1 MKYGILL
8 NKNNLNIG
16 DDIQAYATAQFYPK
30 VDYFIDRENMLN
42 FKTDDDKPVAV
53 IMNAWYM
60 WKKWNWPPSKYIYP
74 LFVGFHYAD
83 HQLAKQPGSPLKYE
97 FLTGEGGAYL
107 NAWGPVGCRD
117 HFTEKNLKSIG
128 VDAYFSGCIT
138 LTLPKQKTED
148 RGRYICVVD
157 VDEKVTEQIKKQ
169 MEGTG
174 IEVRVMTH
182 NQKRNADRTWEQRE
196 ADTVERLTEYQNA
209 ICVVTKRLHCA
220 LPCLAMEV
228 PVLLVKDMTDD
239 IRFDP
244 YYSFLHWVRPGD
256 FLEGK
261 CDYDFANPPEN
272 KPDYKPVREEIIKR
286 CKDFVESVAD
296 DDRTAEEA
304 SRYKADEKTVLT
316 WRIEAEKNAF
326 EIWQKGLSDDARQ
339 FSEYQNEKWE
349 LMKQTGAYQKKYGF
363 VKRLK
368 HIYYKIIDATYKNMI
383 PDYDA
388 EWEKIDKAIGAAPD
402 GDIEKLQYEDRRYRR
417 MFNRLMDFAGRN
429 FRGLRDCRRENDR
442 LRKEAKEKGGK

>member
-30 VDYFIDRENMLN
+30 VDYFIDRENMLD

-157 VDEKVTEQIKKQ
+157 VDEKVTAQIKKQ
-169 MEGTG
+169 MKGTG

-182 NQKRNADRTWEQRE
+182 NQKRDADRTWEQRE

-256 FLEGK
+256 FLKGK

-272 KPDYKPVREEIIKR
+272 KPDYKPVREDLIKR
-286 CKDFVESVAD
+286 CQEFVASVAD
-296 DDRTAEEA
+296 DERDAGEA
-304 SRYKADEKTVLT
+304 TKYKASEDTVLK
-316 WRIEAEKNAF
+316 WRIEASEKA
-326 EIWQKGLSDDARQ
+326 L
-339 FSEYQNEKWE
+339 EKWKQVIE
-349 LMKQTGAYQKKYGF
+349 KEASDYADLKLENKNLTRQVGKSMKHTSLRDWARDVYLDWKDKRACKK
-363 VKRLK
+363 LL
-368 HIYYKIIDATYKNMI
+368 

-388 EWEKIDKAIGAAPD
+388 EWKKIDAKIGEVPAGD
-402 GDIEKLQYEDRRYRR
+402 GIEKLRYDDTRIRRLLT
-417 MFNRLMDFAGRN
+417 RLLDFAGRD
-429 FRGLRDCRRENDR
+429 FRWLRAERRERDS
-442 LRKEAKEKGGK
+442 LKKELKDKG

>member
-1 MKYGILL
+1 LKYGILL

-42 FKTDDDKPVAV
+42 FRTDDGEPVAV

-83 HQLAKQPGSPLKYE
+83 HQLAKQPGSPFKYE

-107 NAWGPVGCRD
+107 NAWGPVGTRD
-117 HFTEKNLKSIG
+117 HFTEKNLKENG

-138 LTLPKQKTED
+138 LTLPKQKIED

-157 VDEKVTEQIKKQ
+157 VDEKVTAQIQKQ
-169 MEGTG
+169 LKGSG

-182 NQKRNADRTWEQRE
+182 NQKRNAERTWEQRE
-196 ADTVERLTEYQNA
+196 SDTVERLTEYQNA

-256 FLEGK
+256 FLKGK
-261 CDYDFANPPEN
+261 CDYDLANPPEN
-272 KPDYKPVREEIIKR
+272 KPDYKPVRENLIKR
-286 CKDFVESVAD
+286 CQEFVVSVAD
-296 DDRTAEEA
+296 DDRTADEA
-304 SRYKADEKTVLT
+304 KKYKASEETVLN
-316 WRIEAEKNAF
+316 WRIETSEKALDKWKQVIEKEADDYLALKAENKKLTK
-326 EIWQKGLSDDARQ
+326 EVGKSMKHTSLRDWARDV
-339 FSEYQNEKWE
+339 YLDWKD
-349 LMKQTGAYQKKYGF
+349 KIACKK
-363 VKRLK
+363 LL
-368 HIYYKIIDATYKNMI
+368 
-383 PDYDA
+383 PDYDS
-388 EWEKIDKAIGAAPD
+388 EWKKIEAQIGKAPESD
-402 GDIEKLQYEDRRYRR
+402 GIEKLRYEDKRIRR
-417 MFNRLMDFAGRN
+417 MLTRLLDFAGRD
-429 FRGLRDCRRENDR
+429 FRWLRAERRERDR
-442 LRKEAKEKGGK
+442 LKKELKQKQ

>member
-1 MKYGILL
+1 M
-8 NKNNLNIG
+8 
-16 DDIQAYATAQFYPK
+16 
-30 VDYFIDRENMLN
+30 
-42 FKTDDDKPVAV
+42 
-53 IMNAWYM
+53 
-60 WKKWNWPPSKYIYP
+60 
-74 LFVGFHYAD
+74 
-83 HQLAKQPGSPLKYE
+83 
-97 FLTGEGGAYL
+97 
-107 NAWGPVGCRD
+107 
-117 HFTEKNLKSIG
+117 
-128 VDAYFSGCIT
+128 
-138 LTLPKQKTED
+138 
-148 RGRYICVVD
+148 D

-169 MEGTG
+169 MKGTG

-182 NQKRNADRTWEQRE
+182 NQKRNADRAWEQRE

-272 KPDYKPVREEIIKR
+272 KPDYKPVREGLIKR

-304 SRYKADEKTVLT
+304 SKYKADEKTVLT
-316 WRIEAEKNAF
+316 WRVEAEKNAF

-339 FSEYQNEKWE
+339 FSE
-349 LMKQTGAYQKKYGF
+349 
-363 VKRLK
+363 
-368 HIYYKIIDATYKNMI
+368 
-383 PDYDA
+383 
-388 EWEKIDKAIGAAPD
+388 
-402 GDIEKLQYEDRRYRR
+402 
-417 MFNRLMDFAGRN
+417 
-429 FRGLRDCRRENDR
+429 
-442 LRKEAKEKGGK
+442 